1 MTVLH
6 YRPVVSSGHA
16 PRRWML
22 VLHGIYGA
30 GRNWRS
36 VARRFVDVRP
46 EWGVLLVD
54 LREHGASQGFPPP
67 HDLEASAADLRR
79 LVEAERVDAQAIL
92 GHSFGGKVALVYS
105 REPAVPLR
113 RVWVADSTPDER
125 SPDGSAWRMLRVLRL
140 HAGPFPDRA
149 AAMAAVESEGF
160 HSSVAQWMSTNLV
173 KQPDGLVW
181 RLDPD
186 DMEALLRSFFSTDAW
201 DAVERP
207 ADGTHVHVMRAEAS
221 SILTDEACL
230 RIEAAGR
237 DTGRV
242 HLHRVQGGHWLN
254 TENPEELQRLLVTH
268 MD

>member
-1 MTVLH
+1 
-6 YRPVVSSGHA
+6 
-16 PRRWML
+16 ML

-140 HAGPFPDRA
+140 HAGPFTDRA

-254 TENPEELQRLLVTH
+254 TDNPEELQRLLVTH